1 VHFSWKRWRLA
12 LTAVLAALALSVTF
26 AGQALAAEPG
36 EWGSWTE
43 EHVGSQY
50 LAARGT
56 VGEARTGQG
65 SLLQVWRGET
75 NSIVWLSLNSGNAFQ
90 LTNPDGSSTETNF
103 SPTVVPYG
111 SNSFM
116 VFHTGTDGRIYYAQV
131 NPDGTWSG
139 SWTAVGWGQS
149 TNMAVSVTQVGVN
162 SSSLYMVYHSS
173 NDDSVYGAYY
183 NGSYWGVGQRIA
195 GGSSPA
201 APSVAY
207 NPQSGLFVV
216 VRGEDNQ
223 VWMVSSYDTT
233 GSNWGS
239 WTPQGGYTYVQ
250 PTIAR
255 SEAGPMLVSYV
266 DENTYIPNYRPYGSV
281 GQALGGWSQDITSWQ
296 TIYSVGLSVV
306 SATVYVILT
315 GLNGN
320 VYYKEAYNPY
330 GN

>member
-1 VHFSWKRWRLA
+1 
-12 LTAVLAALALSVTF
+12 VLAALALSVTF

-36 EWGSWTE
+36 EWGNWVE

-56 VGEARTGQG
+56 MSEARTGQG

-75 NSIVWLSLNSGNAFQ
+75 NNIVWLSLNNGNPFQ
-90 LTNPDGSSTETNF
+90 LTNPDGSSTATYF

-111 SNSFM
+111 TNSFM

-131 NPDGTWSG
+131 SPDYTWSG
-139 SWTAVGWGQS
+139 SWTAVGFGQS
-149 TNMAVSVTQVGVN
+149 TNMAVSVTQVGAD
-162 SSSLYMVYHSS
+162 STSLYMVYHSS
-173 NDDSVYGAYY
+173 NNDNVYGTYY
-183 NGSYWGVGQRIA
+183 NGSYWGVGRQIA

-201 APSVAY
+201 APSVTY
-207 NPQSGLFVV
+207 NNVSGLWAVL
-216 VRGEDNQ
+216 RGEDNQ
-223 VWMVSSYDTT
+223 VWMANSQDTT
-233 GSNWGS
+233 GNSWGS
-239 WTPQGGYTYVQ
+239 WTAQGGYTYVQ

-255 SEAGPMLVSYV
+255 SGAGPMLVSYV
-266 DENTYIPNYRPYGSV
+266 DENTYIPNYRTYNSIGNAMS
-281 GQALGGWSQDITSWQ
+281 GWSQDITYWQ

-306 SATVYVILT
+306 GATVYAILT

-330 GN
+330 G